1 MQIIPTIVGIIIIV
15 VASYVFIHRRDIKK
29 EKSGHGFKG
38 SFIDP

>member
-29 EKSGHGFKG
+29 GEIRAWFQRL
-38 SFIDP
+38 FY